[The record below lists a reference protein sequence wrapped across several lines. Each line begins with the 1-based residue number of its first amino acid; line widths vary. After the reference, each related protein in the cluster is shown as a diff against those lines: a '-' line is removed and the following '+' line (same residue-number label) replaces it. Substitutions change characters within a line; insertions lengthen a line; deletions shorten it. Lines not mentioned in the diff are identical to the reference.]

1 MSEERKEHESGAEN
15 EVKNEVAEKRSIA
28 ESNDE
33 ARAIKRRHT
42 EGQTDKCVGSE
53 IPSHGFKIPVHETF
67 STKKLHRKL
76 TSNQVD
82 NEPSTFEKEL
92 VRMSKLDGKGN
103 AEGEASQEWG
113 RPVLPVIDPAE
124 YDIVFQQL
132 DADETIIDGYSA
144 ARFFGVTNEGH
155 SVLCKV
161 VGFRHY
167 FYAPVPKGFGPG
179 DLGEFRRY
187 MEANYQG
194 IVDVKIAKKESIWG
208 FNNNVKLPFFKV
220 VVDNARH
227 IGRVRAGFERGEV
240 QFKGLF
246 QPAGQMTF
254 DNVQYLLRLMIDC
267 HIVGMG
273 WLTAPRGKYELV
285 GAAEREST
293 CQIEIKVSYKDL
305 ISHAAEGKWQ
315 KTAPLRVM
323 SFDIECSGR
332 KGIFP
337 EPEHDAVIQ
346 IANVV
351 SRVGEKVPFVRNVF
365 TVKKCSRIVGSDTFC
380 FDSEREMLM
389 AWRQFVVQV
398 DPDVMI
404 GYNICNFDFPYL
416 LNRAIALGEEKFAY
430 FGRLTRSRQE
440 VKDAV
445 FSSRAY
451 GTRESKTV
459 NIEGRMQLD
468 LFQFIQREYKLRSY
482 TLNAVSSH
490 FLGEQKEDVPH
501 SIITQLQNG
510 TPETRRRL
518 AVYCLKDSYLPLRLM
533 EKLMCLV
540 NYTEMARVTG
550 VPFSFLLSRG
560 QQIKVIS
567 QLFRKCLELDIV
579 IPNMK
584 SENVNEEY
592 EGATVISPARGYYDV
607 PIATLDF
614 ASLYPSIMMAHN
626 VCYTTLVDRATIDRL
641 QLKENVDYEVSPK
654 GDCFVTAARR
664 LGILPTILKEL
675 LSARKKAKKAM
686 KAEKDPFKK
695 QVLNGRQLALK
706 ISANSVYGFTG
717 ATIGKLPCLA
727 ISSSVTAWGRKMI
740 AKTQETV
747 LQKYNIKN
755 GYKYDSLIVYG
766 DTDSVMVRFG
776 YPDMETCFRLGQE
789 AADYVTT
796 KFKAPI
802 KLEFEKVYFPYLLIN
817 KKRYAGLW
825 WTQLDHFDKM
835 DTKGIESVR
844 RDNCRLVQNVV
855 TRVLE
860 LILEDRDVKS
870 AQEFVRRT
878 IADLLQNRVDLS
890 QLVITKQLSRQDYA
904 AKQPHVELADRMRK
918 RDPGSAPTVGD
929 RVAYVIIKTAGDRNW
944 EKSEDP
950 LYVLENSLPIDTKYY
965 LENQLSKP
973 LIRIFEPILGE
984 HKARDLL
991 TGSHTRTVRV
1001 ASAKSG
1007 GLMRFTRR
1015 SNTCRSCK
1023 APIPASQMLCANCR
1037 PLSAQFYA
1045 RDLANM
1051 NALQAKFNK
1060 LWTQCQRCQGSLH
1073 QQVLCTNRDCP
1084 IFYMRKKV
1092 QKDVLTQ
1099 AGELRNWDA
1108 IQW

>member
-1 MSEERKEHESGAEN
+1 MVESETKDNSSSDSDGSR
-15 EVKNEVAEKRSIA
+15 
-28 ESNDE
+28 
-33 ARAIKRRHT
+33 KRRHIDVSV
-42 EGQTDKCVGSE
+42 EKSE
-53 IPSHGFKIPVHETF
+53 DDLNTALEPRGFKLPTHASF
-67 STKKLHRKL
+67 STINLHRKL
-76 TSNQVD
+76 TSAQVD

-92 VRMSKLDGKGN
+92 VEMSKNKSLDGDGN
-103 AEGEASQEWG
+103 ETIKQIWD
-113 RPVLPVIDPAE
+113 RPQVPKMDPE
-124 YDIVFQQL
+124 TYDIVFQQL
-132 DADETIIDGYSA
+132 DADETMIRGMSA
-144 ARFFGVTNEGH
+144 ARFFGVTMEGH
-155 SVLCKV
+155 SVLCNV
-161 VGFRHY
+161 VGFKHY
-167 FYAPVPKGFGPG
+167 FYVPVPRGFTPA
-179 DLGEFRRY
+179 DLGDFKRF
-187 MEANYQG
+187 MSMNYQG
-194 IVDVKIAKKESIWG
+194 IVDIKIAKKESIWG
-208 FNNNVKLPFFKV
+208 FNNNVKLPFFRISV
-220 VVDNARH
+220 NNSRC
-227 IGRVRAGFERGEV
+227 IGRIRSAFERGEV
-240 QFKGLF
+240 QYKGLF
-246 QPAGQMTF
+246 PPEGQTTF

-267 HIVGMG
+267 HIVGLG
-273 WLTAPRGKYELV
+273 WLTAPHGKYTV
-285 GAAEREST
+285 VDTSRSRVST
-293 CQIEIKVSYKDL
+293 CQIEIMINFDDIVS
-305 ISHAAEGKWQ
+305 HPPEGEWQ

-337 EPEHDAVIQ
+337 EPEHDSVIQ

-351 SRVGEKVPFVRNVF
+351 SRVGEHVPFVRNVF
-365 TVKKCSRIVGSDTFC
+365 TVGTCSPIIGSDVFS
-380 FDSEREMLM
+380 FEKEEDMLM
-389 AWRQFVVQV
+389 AWRDFVVRL
-398 DPDVMI
+398 DPDVII

-416 LNRAIALGEEKFAY
+416 LNRAITLRLEKFPY
-430 FGRLTRSRQE
+430 FGRLVRSRQE
-440 VKDAV
+440 VKDQV

-451 GTRESKTV
+451 GTRESKAV

-490 FLGEQKEDVPH
+490 FLGQQKEDVPH
-501 SIITQLQNG
+501 SIITDLQNG
-510 TPETRRRL
+510 TSENRRRL

-550 VPFSFLLSRG
+550 VPFSYLLSRG

-567 QLFRKCLELDIV
+567 QLFRKCLALDVV

-584 SENVNEEY
+584 SEGVNEVY
-592 EGATVISPARGYYDV
+592 EGATVISPVRGYYDV

-626 VCYTTLVDRATIDRL
+626 ICYTTMVNQETIERL
-641 QLKENVDYEVSPK
+641 HLKKDEDYEVSPK
-654 GDCFVTAARR
+654 GDCFVTSKLRR
-664 LGILPTILKEL
+664 GILPTILKEL
-675 LSARKKAKKAM
+675 LGARKKAKKAM

-717 ATIGKLPCLA
+717 ANIGKLPCLA

-740 AKTQETV
+740 AKTQQTV
-747 LQKYNIKN
+747 LEKYCKKN
-755 GYKYDSLIVYG
+755 GYPYDSLIVYG

-776 YPDMETCFRLGQE
+776 YPDMKTCMKLGQE

-825 WTQLDHFDKM
+825 WTKLENFDKM

-860 LILEDRDVKS
+860 LILIERNVPE
-870 AQEFVRRT
+870 AEEFVKRT

-904 AKQPHVELADRMRK
+904 AKQPHVELAERMRK
-918 RDPGSAPTVGD
+918 RDPGSAPAVGD
-929 RVAYVIIKTAGDRNW
+929 RVAYVIIKTAGERNW

-984 HKARDLL
+984 RKAHELL
-991 TGSHTRTVRV
+991 TGSHTRTIHV
-1001 ASAKSG
+1001 STGKTG
-1007 GLMRFTRR
+1007 GLMRFTRK

-1023 APIPASQMLCANCR
+1023 APIPKDQMLCKNCKGK
-1037 PLSAQFYA
+1037 SAIYYT
-1045 RDLANM
+1045 RELAQM
-1051 NALQAKFNK
+1051 NALELKFNK
-1060 LWTQCQRCQGSLH
+1060 LWTECQRCQGSLH
-1073 QQVLCTNRDCP
+1073 DVVVCTNRDCP
-1084 IFYMRKKV
+1084 IFYMRKKC
-1092 QKDVLTQ
+1092 QKDVATQ
-1099 AGELRNWDA
+1099 AEELKKWEA
-1108 IQW
+1108 ISW